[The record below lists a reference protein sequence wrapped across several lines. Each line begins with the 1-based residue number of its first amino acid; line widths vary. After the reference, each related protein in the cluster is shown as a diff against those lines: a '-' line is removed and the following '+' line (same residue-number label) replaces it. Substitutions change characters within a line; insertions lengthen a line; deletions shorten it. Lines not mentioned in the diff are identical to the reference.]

1 MDLNLFYLQATLVR
15 KEFAAQC
22 IQKIWER
29 YLNVRVFSLVKRC
42 LATIE
47 QSKTAQMKLIKLVCP
62 GEISL
67 IKDFSCWS
75 LVLKLDGCEFPPN
88 IVFKIATFKK
98 SKYMKSSEVIPP
110 GSAADYQSLKNMGRR
125 CYLRNLVWERFFEAL
140 SSEKY
145 LPVKFGGK
153 NDVWRPLGDS
163 WLKKSTRKDQK
174 PRNHLK

>member
-1 MDLNLFYLQATLVR
+1 
-15 KEFAAQC
+15 
-22 IQKIWER
+22 
-29 YLNVRVFSLVKRC
+29 
-42 LATIE
+42 
-47 QSKTAQMKLIKLVCP
+47 
-62 GEISL
+62 
-67 IKDFSCWS
+67 
-75 LVLKLDGCEFPPN
+75 
-88 IVFKIATFKK
+88 
-98 SKYMKSSEVIPP
+98 MKSSEVIPP

-174 PRNHLK
+174 PRNHLKRNLIMRPQSDPSLVNVQTQESSTEECTGKPHSNSFTDLNNNSISNKNLPALPVRPEQNSAQEIDDICTWANSLKNESFEYCDVEGLTNYMF